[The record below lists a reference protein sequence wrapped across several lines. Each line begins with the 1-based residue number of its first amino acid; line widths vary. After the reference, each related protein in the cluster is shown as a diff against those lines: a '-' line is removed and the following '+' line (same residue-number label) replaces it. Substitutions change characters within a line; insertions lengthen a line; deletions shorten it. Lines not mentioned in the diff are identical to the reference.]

1 MILTEETKKAIQ
13 SEYDEWKDSQYSGGY
28 DTEDKPILVTK
39 EEIDKI
45 KQFNT
50 VSDAFEYLHENQRR
64 LPHYVVNG
72 LYVAS
77 KG

>member
-1 MILTEETKKAIQ
+1 MNIINCLTLIDEKGNILGYF
-13 SEYDEWKDSQYSGGY
+13 SGY

-50 VSDAFEYLHENQRR
+50 VSDAFEYLHENQLR
-64 LPHYVVNG
+64 LQHYVVNG

>member
-1 MILTEETKKAIQ
+1 MNIINCLSLI
-13 SEYDEWKDSQYSGGY
+13 DEKGNVLGYFGGY

-50 VSDAFEYLHENQRR
+50 VSDAFEYLHENQLR
-64 LPHYVVNG
+64 LSHYVVNG

>member
-1 MILTEETKKAIQ
+1 MNIINCLTLIDEKGNILG
-13 SEYDEWKDSQYSGGY
+13 YFGGY

-39 EEIDKI
+39 DELYKI

>member
-1 MILTEETKKAIQ
+1 MNIINCLSLI
-13 SEYDEWKDSQYSGGY
+13 DEKGNVLGYFGGY

-39 EEIDKI
+39 DELYKI

>member
-1 MILTEETKKAIQ
+1 MNIINCLSLI
-13 SEYDEWKDSQYSGGY
+13 DEKGNVLGYFGGY

-39 EEIDKI
+39 DELDKI
-45 KQFNT
+45 KQFPT
-50 VSDAFEYLHENQRR
+50 VSDAFDYLHKNQLK

>member
-1 MILTEETKKAIQ
+1 MNIINCLSLI
-13 SEYDEWKDSQYSGGY
+13 DEKGNVLGYFGGY

-39 EEIDKI
+39 DELDKI
-45 KQFNT
+45 KQFPT
-50 VSDAFEYLHENQRR
+50 VSDAFDYLHKNQLK

-72 LYVAS
+72 LYVAP

>member
-1 MILTEETKKAIQ
+1 MNIINCLSLI
-13 SEYDEWKDSQYSGGY
+13 DEKGNVLGYFGGY

-39 EEIDKI
+39 DELDKI
-45 KQFNT
+45 KQFPT
-50 VSDAFEYLHENQRR
+50 VSDAFDDLRKNQLK

>member
-1 MILTEETKKAIQ
+1 MNIINCLTLIDEKGNILG
-13 SEYDEWKDSQYSGGY
+13 YFGGY

-45 KQFNT
+45 KQFQT
-50 VSDAFEYLHENQRR
+50 VNDAFEYLHENQLR

-72 LYVAS
+72 LYV
-77 KG
+77 

>member
-1 MILTEETKKAIQ
+1 MNIINCLTLIDKKGNILG
-13 SEYDEWKDSQYSGGY
+13 YFGGY

>member
-1 MILTEETKKAIQ
+1 MNIINCLTLIDEKGNILGYF
-13 SEYDEWKDSQYSGGY
+13 SGY

-50 VSDAFEYLHENQRR
+50 VSDAFEYLHENQLR
-64 LPHYVVNG
+64 LSHYVVNG

>member
-1 MILTEETKKAIQ
+1 MNIINCLSLIDEKGNILGYF
-13 SEYDEWKDSQYSGGY
+13 SGY
-28 DTEDKPILVTK
+28 DTEDKPILVSK

-45 KQFNT
+45 KQLHT
-50 VSDAFEYLHENQRR
+50 VSDAFDYLHKNQLR
-64 LPHYVVNG
+64 LSHYVVNG

>member
-1 MILTEETKKAIQ
+1 MNIINCLSLI
-13 SEYDEWKDSQYSGGY
+13 DENGNVLGYFGGY

-39 EEIDKI
+39 DELDKI

-50 VSDAFEYLHENQRR
+50 VSDAFEYLHENQLR
-64 LPHYVVNG
+64 LSHYVVNG

>member
-1 MILTEETKKAIQ
+1 MNIINCLSLIDEKGNILG
-13 SEYDEWKDSQYSGGY
+13 YFGGY
-28 DTEDKPILVTK
+28 DTEDKPILVTN

-50 VSDAFEYLHENQRR
+50 VSDAFEYFHENQLR

-72 LYVAS
+72 LYV
-77 KG
+77 

>member
-1 MILTEETKKAIQ
+1 MNIINCLSLI
-13 SEYDEWKDSQYSGGY
+13 DEKGNVLGYFGGY

-50 VSDAFEYLHENQRR
+50 NSNITYYKFCIS
-64 LPHYVVNG
+64 PF
-72 LYVAS
+72 AS
-77 KG
+77 LKILEHIL

>member
-1 MILTEETKKAIQ
+1 MNIINCL
-13 SEYDEWKDSQYSGGY
+13 SLNDEKGNVLSYYGGY

>member
-1 MILTEETKKAIQ
+1 MNIINCLSLI
-13 SEYDEWKDSQYSGGY
+13 DEKGNVLGYFGGY
-28 DTEDKPILVTK
+28 DTKDKPILVTK
-39 EEIDKI
+39 DELDKI
-45 KQFNT
+45 QQFPT
-50 VSDAFEYLHENQRR
+50 VSDAFDYLHLNQLK

>member
-1 MILTEETKKAIQ
+1 MNIINCLSLI
-13 SEYDEWKDSQYSGGY
+13 DEKGNVLGYFGGY

-39 EEIDKI
+39 DELDKI

-50 VSDAFEYLHENQRR
+50 VSDAFEYLHENQLR
-64 LPHYVVNG
+64 LSHYVVNG

>member
-1 MILTEETKKAIQ
+1 MNIINCLSLI
-13 SEYDEWKDSQYSGGY
+13 DEKGNVLGYFGGY

-50 VSDAFEYLHENQRR
+50 VSDAFEYLHEDQRR